1 VNTEISNKTS
11 KAGFSNVNYQRAGSI
26 VGLLMQP
33 HWRLYNIPL
42 FTLRRS
48 RIPTALFKDIVKD
61 MDILMIQY
69 GAPEYHETDVA
80 RSRFLAP
87 VSTLG
92 YTI

>member
-1 VNTEISNKTS
+1 MDPSWT
-11 KAGFSNVNYQRAGSI
+11 
-26 VGLLMQP
+26 
-33 HWRLYNIPL
+33 LYDTPL
-42 FTLRRS
+42 FTLGRS

-69 GAPEYHETDVA
+69 GAPEHHETEIA

>member
-1 VNTEISNKTS
+1 VNTEISIKTS
-11 KAGFSNVNYQRAGSI
+11 KAGFSKKYYNRAAPI
-26 VGLLMQP
+26 VGLDPLLGM
-33 HWRLYNIPL
+33 HDVPL

-69 GAPEYHETDVA
+69 GTPETEVA

-87 VSTLG
+87 VSIPILCN
-92 YTI
+92 